1 MRLTM
6 LLTTVALLN
15 GCASVSPVSDYCMI
29 YEPIYSSMEDTEE
42 THRQINRE
50 NAKYLAVCEG
60 IQPL

>member
-6 LLTTVALLN
+6 LLATVALLN
-15 GCASVSPVSDYCMI
+15 GCASASPASDYCMI

-42 THRQINRE
+42 TYRQINRE

-60 IQPL
+60 LKP